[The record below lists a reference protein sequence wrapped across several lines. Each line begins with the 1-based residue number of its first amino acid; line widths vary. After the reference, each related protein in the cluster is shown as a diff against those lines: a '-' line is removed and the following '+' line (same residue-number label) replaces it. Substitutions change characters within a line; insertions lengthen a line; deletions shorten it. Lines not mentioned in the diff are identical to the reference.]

1 MSKKKLMA
9 KLIANPGSGK
19 MSGNKLLEQVKTK
32 KGKKLVFFEVVTIG
46 LASALYPNVKKVPKG
61 DLSGVKE
68 ALLTVLHHPTTPKV
82 TLKLDGESD
91 VTVETMLVTV
101 SNMPIMGAHFLVAP
115 DASLQ
120 DGLLDIS
127 VYPGFSKAEL
137 LAYFA

>member
-68 ALLTVLHHPTTPKV
+68 ALSTVLHHPTTPKV